1 MKRIYWQ
8 STSGINPVFT
18 LHRLPAGSR
27 LDLGPDFDELILLY
41 GEFGVLRGCDHRG
54 VAYQEVRQLDFGDL
68 PRMHERDHARLMQL
82 VHTPE
87 YVMIHASG
95 QKVSKPVTGHWVR
108 AHESDFDRLAQMPI
122 LGEVLS

>member
-8 STSGINPVFT
+8 TTEWLNPVFT
-18 LHRLPAGSR
+18 LHRLPAGAR
-27 LDLGPDFDELILLY
+27 LELGPDFDELVLRY
-41 GEFGVLRGCDHRG
+41 GEPGVLRGYDHRG
-54 VAYQEVRQLDFGDL
+54 VAFQEVRQLDFGAL
-68 PRMHERDHARLMQL
+68 PRMHERDHALLMRL

-108 AHESDFDRLAQMPI
+108 AEERDFTRLSRMPI
-122 LGEVLS
+122 LGEVLA